1 MIRRPP
7 RSTLF
12 PYTTLFR
19 SVSLGEHRGALQ
31 RVLELAHVAWPVVR
45 HDDVLSRRCELLGF
59 PAAVL
64 RDALEKRL
72 HEDGNVFPPISQRR
86 QLDRDHVEAVIQVA
100 PGTAPLDV
108 APQGAGGGRGQPA
121 VDP

>member
-72 HEDGNVFPPISQRR
+72 HEDGDVFPPISQRWP
-86 QLDRDHVEAVIQVA
+86 LDREHLEAVREIA
-100 PGTAPLDV
+100 PEK
-108 APQGAGGGRGQPA
+108 AGVEG
-121 VDP
+121 